1 MATTSARYTDAYVQA
16 NGLNF
21 HYLEWGNP
29 AAPTIVCLHGLRGHG
44 HTWDAFA
51 EGMVDDYHLI
61 CVDQRGRC
69 FSDWAPDG
77 DYSIQ
82 SMVADIRGITYNLG
96 LTNFILVGH
105 SMGSKNSMMYAST
118 YPDTV
123 SRLVLVDLPP
133 GRTEDGPRIAQ
144 ELARVPE
151 EFEDFEALYTYMR
164 KENTRPP
171 EAVLRNRLKY
181 QTMELPNGKLGWR
194 YDPEVRAQWRQ
205 GRTQENVDLWPAL
218 PRIPCPTLVVRG
230 METDALPPAVAAQM
244 VEALPKGELAEVEGA
259 HHMVMEEN
267 PTGFTQAVRD
277 FLARNA

>member
-1 MATTSARYTDAYVQA
+1 MAITSARYTDAYVQA

-21 HYLEWGNP
+21 HYLEWGNRS
-29 AAPTIVCLHGLRGHG
+29 APTIVCLHGLRGHG

-51 EGMVDDYHLI
+51 EEMCDDYHLI

-69 FSDWAPDG
+69 FTDWAPDG

-82 SMVADIRGITYNLG
+82 SMAADIRGITHNLG
-96 LTNFILVGH
+96 LTDFILVGH

-133 GRTEDGPRIAQ
+133 GKTEDGPRIAN
-144 ELARVPE
+144 ELAKVPE
-151 EFEDFEALYTYMR
+151 EFDDFEALYEYMR

-194 YDPEVRAQWRQ
+194 YDPEVRAQWRE

-267 PTGFTQAVRD
+267 PPGFTQAVRD
-277 FLARNA
+277 FLARNS